1 MELSSERGAQMAKH
15 STQVADWMTPDPV
28 TATMDMSLAEAYELM
43 SENEI
48 RRLLVERD
56 GELVGIITMSDILR
70 TIPEL
75 LIETDRE
82 VRLLRGTQKV
92 REIVTREP
100 VTVDPEDTIQ
110 DAAERM
116 LEYQVSG
123 LPVVD
128 GRKAVG
134 IITESDIFRLVVESW
149 GDEDD

>member
-1 MELSSERGAQMAKH
+1 MGHRA
-15 STQVADWMTPDPV
+15 QVADWMRRDPL
-28 TATMDMSLAEAYELM
+28 TTTMDASLAEAYELM

-48 RRLLVERD
+48 RRLLVARD
-56 GELVGIITMSDILR
+56 GELVGIITLSDILR
-70 TIPEL
+70 TIPAL
-75 LIETDRE
+75 LVETDRE
-82 VRLLRGTQKV
+82 TRLSRGTQKV
-92 REIVTREP
+92 REVVTRDP

-128 GRKAVG
+128 GNRPVG

-149 GDEDD
+149 GDDED

>member
-1 MELSSERGAQMAKH
+1 MGKHRAQ
-15 STQVADWMTPDPV
+15 VVDWMTPDPLM
-28 TATMDMSLAEAYELM
+28 TTMDSSLAEAYELM

-48 RRLLVERD
+48 RRLLVVRD
-56 GELVGIITMSDILR
+56 GELVGIITLSDILR

-75 LIETDRE
+75 LVETDSE
-82 VRLLRGTQKV
+82 TRLLRGTQKV
-92 REIVTREP
+92 REVVTRDP

-110 DAAERM
+110 ETAERM

-128 GRKAVG
+128 GNRPVG

-149 GDEDD
+149 GDDED

>member
-1 MELSSERGAQMAKH
+1 MGKH
-15 STQVADWMTPDPV
+15 RAQVADWMTPAPLM
-28 TATMDMSLAEAYELM
+28 TSMDSSLAEAYELM

-48 RRLLVERD
+48 RRLLVVRD
-56 GELVGIITMSDILR
+56 GELVGIITLSDILR

-75 LIETDRE
+75 LVETDSE
-82 VRLLRGTQKV
+82 TRLLRGTQKV
-92 REIVTREP
+92 REVVTRDP

-110 DAAERM
+110 ETAERM

-128 GRKAVG
+128 GNRPVG

-149 GDEDD
+149 GDDAG